1 MTDFKPHDAGAAP
14 DAGGGDPAGR
24 RRPRRAG
31 GVMSEPDWDT
41 IMEQEI
47 ESRDQEFHGDPPC
60 WMPDPS
66 GLHCLHWHDGGHCCA
81 CGQLGPDSQAE
92 APY

>member
-1 MTDFKPHDAGAAP
+1 
-14 DAGGGDPAGR
+14 
-24 RRPRRAG
+24 
-31 GVMSEPDWDT
+31 MSEPDWDT

-92 APY
+92 ALF